1 MKTRKMRLVSA
12 LLALAMLFVMMPVGA
27 FATNDSKTSG
37 SCGAEG
43 SNITWKVEKN
53 SDKANDGTQGW
64 TLTLEGSGEMAD
76 YEQAYGTPN
85 GPVPWESVRNQITQV
100 SIPQGV
106 TRIGNSALWGMV
118 SLTNVTIPDGV
129 KTIGDRAFE
138 GCGVTK
144 IDLPDSVTRIGKEAF
159 ENCENLEE
167 VKLSKS
173 LTDIVD
179 NAFSNC
185 SALKQMDIPEG
196 VTTIGTQ
203 AFSGCALLSSINI
216 PNSVT
221 NIGAVAFFNCSK
233 LTSIDI
239 PNGVTSIEMGTFY
252 GCSALKSI
260 DIPSS
265 VTTIGDVAFAMC
277 TALKKITI
285 PQQVETIG
293 ERAFAT
299 CAQLEKIDIASD
311 SSLTTVG
318 DHAFDTTNFYD
329 MSGELVGN
337 LSNTQNEDI
346 QYIRNELGIT
356 ELAQTKLSCDA
367 ELKELVSGKGVLA
380 ENIMASATVTFVDG
394 EQTESKTVACGGT
407 VEMPKP
413 TKEGYTFIGWV
424 DANGNA
430 FDFTKPVTANTT
442 LYAKWEAIPGQLTVT
457 GGTFTVK
464 DKNVETKTEG
474 DTLMAD
480 IPEGAEVTVTFHK
493 DAYADSNLTFDGWK
507 IEGLVDAENY
517 TNKEEFT
524 FTMPK
529 NGVTIAAQTKAAAP
543 AEDDSLDA
551 ATVVTGVV
559 LGTGTAI
566 LAYHIGTEVYAEQVL
581 GKGVAIP
588 RTREEV
594 ALKAWEL
601 AGKPAVELNGEP
613 LSEAAQAEKWA
624 VESGLM
630 QNVDGSFNGSKKMS
644 KLKALRTLDAAKKL
658 G

>member
-1 MKTRKMRLVSA
+1 MRTKKLRLVSA

-27 FATNDSKTSG
+27 FATNESKTSG
-37 SCGAEG
+37 SCGANG
-43 SNITWKVEKN
+43 GDNIQWTLTQN
-53 SDKANDGTQGW
+53 SDTANNGKLGW
-64 TLTLEGSGEMAD
+64 TLELTGNGAMAD
-76 YEQAYGTPN
+76 YNVFDYSHQP
-85 GPVPWESVRNQITQV
+85 PWYWAHNEITQV
-100 SIPQGV
+100 MIHEGV
-106 TRIGNSALWGMV
+106 THIGDYALSGIINLQKV
-118 SLTNVTIPDGV
+118 DIPDGV
-129 KTIGDRAFE
+129 KTIGDCAFE
-138 GCGVTK
+138 GFVGTE
-144 IDLPDSVTRIGKEAF
+144 IDLPDSVTRIGKDAF
-159 ENCENLEE
+159 ANCDDLEK

-173 LTDIVD
+173 LTDIGD
-179 NAFSNC
+179 GAFSNC

-196 VTTIGTQ
+196 VTTIGML
-203 AFSGCALLSSINI
+203 AFSGCASLSSINI

-221 NIGAVAFFNCSK
+221 NIGAAAFYRCMS
-233 LTSIDI
+233 LGSITI
-239 PNGVTSIEMGTFY
+239 PTG
-252 GCSALKSI
+252 
-260 DIPSS
+260 
-265 VTTIGDVAFAMC
+265 VTTIGPMTFEWC
-277 TALKKITI
+277 LSLKNVTI

-299 CAQLEKIDIASD
+299 CAQLEKIDIAKGSN
-311 SSLTTVG
+311 LTTVG
-318 DHAFDTTNFYD
+318 DHAFETNRSYVGD
-329 MSGELVGN
+329 LPDEILSELHI
-337 LSNTQNEDI
+337 TQ
-346 QYIRNELGIT
+346 
-356 ELAQTKLSCDA
+356 LAQTKLSCDA

-394 EQTESKTVACGGT
+394 EQTESKTVACGQKVG
-407 VEMPKP
+407 MPKRSP
-413 TKEGYTFIGWV
+413 KEGYTFAGWY

-442 LYAKWEAIPGQLTVT
+442 LYAKWEAIPGQLMVT

-480 IPEGAEVTVTFHK
+480 IPEGAEVTVTLNK

-529 NGVTIAAQTKAAAP
+529 NGVTIAVLTKAKAAAP
-543 AEDDSLDA
+543 AEDDSMDA
-551 ATVVTGVV
+551 AAVVTGVV

-581 GKGVAIP
+581 GKGAAIP